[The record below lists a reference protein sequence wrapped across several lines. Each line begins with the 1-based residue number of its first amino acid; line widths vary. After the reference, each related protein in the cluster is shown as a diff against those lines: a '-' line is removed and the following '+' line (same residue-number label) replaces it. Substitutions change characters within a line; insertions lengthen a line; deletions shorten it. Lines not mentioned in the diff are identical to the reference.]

1 MVYIENNLT
10 DSDGGMYLTVDS
22 LVEINSIIT
31 GSINITLRNLNI
43 KPYEFDK
50 MYMQKQLIEDKH
62 YQITDQFSE
71 KLYL

>member
-31 GSINITLRNLNI
+31 GLINITLRNLNV